1 MKTFFEELK
10 KRRVY
15 RVAIVYGLVA
25 SGAVQLAGT
34 VLPAFNAPVW
44 MQQVFL
50 VALAL
55 GFPVALILA
64 WAFDLTPAGIQ
75 RTPSGHGLHNVR
87 TQQMWL
93 LGGAETEESRPLV
106 LVYFAGPP
114 EWHKRH
120 WESKFDGNVQENA
133 PVTYKLASASVTL
146 EIAVSADRKRF
157 WVQGNE
163 FPADQTNVFVV
174 KNVNDPKQQRIE
186 KVGHLT
192 LPSNT
197 AEPLSV
203 VVLRDNPPL
212 KSLLE

>member
-1 MKTFFEELK
+1 MIRVLFVFF
-10 KRRVY
+10 
-15 RVAIVYGLVA
+15 AFTSLVRA
-25 SGAVQLAGT
+25 AGGFGVGAFPLSST
-34 VLPAFNAPVW
+34 VV
-44 MQQVFL
+44 
-50 VALAL
+50 
-55 GFPVALILA
+55 
-64 WAFDLTPAGIQ
+64 
-75 RTPSGHGLHNVR
+75 S
-87 TQQMWL
+87 MWL
-93 LGGAETEESRPLV
+93 LGGAETDESRPIV
-106 LVYFAGPP
+106 LVYFTGPP
-114 EWHKRH
+114 EWHRRH
-120 WESKFDGNVQENA
+120 WESKFDGSVREDA

-163 FPADQTNVFVV
+163 FQADQTNVFVV

-186 KVGHLT
+186 QVGHLT